1 MLHRLRQLGIH
12 ATVLE
17 RAENVGGTWLFNR
30 YPGARCDIESIEYSY
45 SFSEEIQ
52 QEWVWTETM
61 PAQAEIE
68 AYLNFVADR
77 LDLRRDIRFSTDVV
91 AMTFDEEA
99 AEWAVETAAG
109 EVFAAPFVVAASGI
123 LSVPLEPDIPGM
135 ETFAG
140 ASLFTS
146 RWPKECVDLTGKRVG
161 VIGTGS
167 TGVQLIPVV
176 AREAEQLYVFQRSPA
191 YTLPWQV
198 RAFEVGELDEMKSR
212 YDEIRA
218 AQRLHPVGAARLSAF
233 SVMLEMITRPPLK
246 SASRED
252 QLRAIED
259 HGVIGALSWGDV
271 FFDIEANQM
280 AAKLYGEAVARIVKD
295 PQAAASLTPSHP
307 FGCKRPI
314 IDQGYYET
322 FNRDNVTL
330 VDLRKGPI
338 LEVTPMGIS
347 TEQGLYDLDV
357 IIYATGFD
365 AMTGALTRIDIRGRG
380 DMSLRD
386 FWATEGPLSYLGLS
400 VAGFPNLFIV
410 QAPGSPSAA
419 TNFVDA
425 LEQHVEWIG
434 DCIAYL
440 RSHDY
445 RTIEALPEDQREW
458 IEHTTSLVAPT
469 VLVHP
474 TCNSWYNGGNV
485 PGRKRMYM
493 VLHGGNPRTPRKERV
508 LTELRYEVLAG
519 RARRF
524 AGRDSNPQPSDT
536 FGAFAGV
543 RHYPLSFCCTRYYE
557 IFRTR
562 LSV

>member
-1 MLHRLRQLGIH
+1 MPSSARFEAIVIGAGFSGLYALHRLRLLGIR
-12 ATVLE
+12 ATILE

-45 SFSEEIQ
+45 SFSDEIQ

-77 LDLRRDIRFSTDVV
+77 LDLRRDIRFSTNVV

-109 EVFAAPFVVAASGI
+109 ELFAAPFVVAASGI

-140 ASLFTS
+140 TSLYTS
-146 RWPKECVDLTGKRVG
+146 RWPKEGFDLTGKWVG

-176 AREAEQLYVFQRSPA
+176 AQEAEQLCVFQRSPA
-191 YTLPWQV
+191 YTLPWQI
-198 RAFEVGELDEMKSR
+198 RAFEAGELDEMKSR

-218 AQRLHPVGAARLSAF
+218 AQRQHPVGAARLSAF
-233 SVMLEMITRPPLK
+233 SVMLEMIMRPPLK

-252 QLRAIED
+252 QLRAIDD

-271 FFDIEANQM
+271 FFDIDANRM

-295 PQAAASLTPSHP
+295 PETAASLTPSHP

-314 IDQGYYET
+314 IDQGYYDT
-322 FNRDNVTL
+322 YNRDNVTL

-338 LEVTPMGIS
+338 LEVTPTGIN
-347 TEQGLYDLDV
+347 TEQGSYALDV
-357 IIYATGFD
+357 IVYATGFD
-365 AMTGALTRIDIRGRG
+365 AMTGALTRIDIRGRDG
-380 DMSLRD
+380 MSLRD
-386 FWATEGPLSYLGLS
+386 FWATEGPLSYLGLA

-419 TNFVDA
+419 TNFVAA

-434 DCIAYL
+434 DCIGYL
-440 RSHDY
+440 RTHAY
-445 RTIEALPEDQREW
+445 RTIEALPDAQREW

-485 PGRKRMYM
+485 PGKKRMYM
-493 VLHGGNPRTPRKERV
+493 GYTAGIPEYRRRCDEIAAAGYTGFK
-508 LTELRYEVLAG
+508 LA
-519 RARRF
+519 
-524 AGRDSNPQPSDT
+524 
-536 FGAFAGV
+536 
-543 RHYPLSFCCTRYYE
+543 
-557 IFRTR
+557 
-562 LSV
+562 